1 MASPINASQFEEFDI
16 TSSDGER
23 TVSLIG
29 GILSFQ
35 YFENLLSPNVTA
47 TLSIFNTGNTTNGQ
61 GLYNGL
67 PVRGGERVF
76 FKIKTP
82 VEAEAEI
89 DVQLEHVLYVN
100 KITNVI
106 SNKGKEEL
114 TLHLSSR
121 EAITNEQSRVTKKF
135 YGQTIDKSI
144 SQIIKL
150 VEPLKLTKFEETENI
165 YNFVGNLRKPFTI
178 ISWLQSKAIPVG
190 ANSRSAGFF
199 FWQTRKGF
207 HFKSVDT
214 LIKDG
219 VEKGEELP
227 SFYYSTTYDS
237 SLEDAFKN
245 SKKILSFNVMQ
256 DNNILDDLNSGTQST
271 YRIFFNP
278 VTFEFTEPQNSI
290 FKETPTTTLGTK
302 EEPPKVADP
311 ENIPANFM
319 ASRIISEVYDV
330 GTLEVGVST
339 QINYNQIDTTSQAIT
354 RYGML
359 FSTTIKVTISA
370 MTNLVA
376 GDAIMLYFPKTTDE
390 EPEIDDRMSGIYI
403 IKELTHVFL
412 PQNSFTSLKVAR
424 DTHGLYPQK

>member
-150 VEPLKLTKFEETENI
+150 VDPL
-165 YNFVGNLRKPFTI
+165 
-178 ISWLQSKAIPVG
+178 
-190 ANSRSAGFF
+190 
-199 FWQTRKGF
+199 
-207 HFKSVDT
+207 
-214 LIKDG
+214 
-219 VEKGEELP
+219 
-227 SFYYSTTYDS
+227 
-237 SLEDAFKN
+237 
-245 SKKILSFNVMQ
+245 
-256 DNNILDDLNSGTQST
+256 
-271 YRIFFNP
+271 
-278 VTFEFTEPQNSI
+278 
-290 FKETPTTTLGTK
+290 
-302 EEPPKVADP
+302 
-311 ENIPANFM
+311 
-319 ASRIISEVYDV
+319 
-330 GTLEVGVST
+330 
-339 QINYNQIDTTSQAIT
+339 
-354 RYGML
+354 
-359 FSTTIKVTISA
+359 
-370 MTNLVA
+370 
-376 GDAIMLYFPKTTDE
+376 
-390 EPEIDDRMSGIYI
+390 
-403 IKELTHVFL
+403 
-412 PQNSFTSLKVAR
+412 
-424 DTHGLYPQK
+424 